1 MATVSPRDCGLAGR
15 YDTMVVDLECL
26 SHKLGF
32 SLCDLDEG
40 KSSSTKNIMGLL
52 SSSSSSSCCGFRNLF
67 RESIVRQTTRKRP
80 LLLLLT
86 DSSAVTLL
94 DVQHT
99 FQSQIIQ
106 RPKEPKTKVR
116 NEMSILVCERELLL
130 ARKGTYSYHFQLKQL
145 VFACRLIPKTI
156 SLRRR

>member
-1 MATVSPRDCGLAGR
+1 MTTVSPRDCGLAGR

-86 DSSAVTLL
+86 DSS
-94 DVQHT
+94 H
-99 FQSQIIQ
+99 
-106 RPKEPKTKVR
+106 
-116 NEMSILVCERELLL
+116 C
-130 ARKGTYSYHFQLKQL
+130 
-145 VFACRLIPKTI
+145 
-156 SLRRR
+156 